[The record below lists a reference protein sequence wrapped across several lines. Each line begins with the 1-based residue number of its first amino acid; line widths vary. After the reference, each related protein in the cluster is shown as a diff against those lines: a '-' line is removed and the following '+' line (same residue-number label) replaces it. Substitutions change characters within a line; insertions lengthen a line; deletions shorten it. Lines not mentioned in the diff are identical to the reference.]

1 MEPVEI
7 EGGGGL
13 LEGWR
18 KLFGLS
24 VGEHDEAG
32 AIEDKFVVRSD
43 LVEVE
48 DRGLEFGRCHGEGV
62 ESPLEFS
69 AGKGACREVDEEV
82 GGLCI
87 VEWVASV
94 AGCKRGVVACPEVFA
109 DGEEESSSAE
119 GDSGERI
126 SGQEVP
132 GLIEDIIGGQEELV
146 VSGEQATVFDE
157 ERRVLELVRSALMG
171 KR

>member
-7 EGGGGL
+7 KGDGGL
-13 LEGWR
+13 MERWS
-18 KLFGLS
+18 KLFGMS

-32 AIEDKFVVRSD
+32 AIEDEFVVRSH

-62 ESPLEFS
+62 ESPLELS
-69 AGKGACREVDEEV
+69 AGKGACREVDEEI

-109 DGEEESSSAE
+109 DGEEESSAAE
-119 GDSGERI
+119 GNRGERV

-132 GLIEDIIGGQEELV
+132 RLIEDVIGGEEQLV
-146 VSGEQATVFDE
+146 VSGEEASVFDE
-157 ERRVLELVRSALMG
+157 ERCVLKLVRSG
-171 KR
+171 RVVKR